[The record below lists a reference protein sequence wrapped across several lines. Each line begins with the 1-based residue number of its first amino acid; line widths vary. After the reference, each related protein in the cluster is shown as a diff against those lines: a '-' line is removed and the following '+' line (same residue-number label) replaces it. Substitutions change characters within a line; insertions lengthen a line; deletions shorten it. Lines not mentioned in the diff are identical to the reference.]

1 MADSKNDDLTQDP
14 LIQWFEKTNEY
25 IQSNKT
31 SIIGVAVA
39 IVVITGSIIG
49 YSFYSS
55 SQEEQAQQ
63 LLSIAEGYYAEGDYQ
78 KALDGDSFELTY
90 GFRAIATDF
99 SGTYAGNLASY
110 YSAISAYQLG
120 NIEQAI
126 GYIESFEVP
135 EGILGVGAKNLHAKL
150 YLANDDMESAAKTFE
165 TAARWDNN
173 EATTP
178 DNLLSA
184 AGLYAELGN
193 TTKAADLVKEIL
205 TQFPSSSQESRAEF
219 LKGNLAIQ

>member
-39 IVVITGSIIG
+39 IVVFTGSIIG

-78 KALDGDSFELTY
+78 KAIDGDSFELTY

-150 YLANDDMESAAKTFE
+150 YLANGDMESAAKTFE

-184 AGLYAELGN
+184 AELYAELGN
-193 TTKAADLVKEIL
+193 TTKAADLVEEIL

>member
-39 IVVITGSIIG
+39 IVVFTGSIIG

-150 YLANDDMESAAKTFE
+150 YLANGDMESAAKTFE

-193 TTKAADLVKEIL
+193 TTKAADLVEEIL

>member
-39 IVVITGSIIG
+39 IVVFTGSIIG

-150 YLANDDMESAAKTFE
+150 YLANGDMESAAKTFE

-193 TTKAADLVKEIL
+193 TTKAADLVTEIL

>member
-150 YLANDDMESAAKTFE
+150 YLANGDMESAAKTFE

-193 TTKAADLVKEIL
+193 TTKAADLVEEIL

>member
-1 MADSKNDDLTQDP
+1 MADSKNDDLIQDP
-14 LIQWFEKTNEY
+14 LIQWFEKTSEY
-25 IQSNKT
+25 IQSNKI

-55 SQEEQAQQ
+55 SQEGQAQQ

-150 YLANDDMESAAKTFE
+150 YLTNGDLESAAKKFGE
-165 TAARWDNN
+165 
-173 EATTP
+173 
-178 DNLLSA
+178 
-184 AGLYAELGN
+184 
-193 TTKAADLVKEIL
+193 
-205 TQFPSSSQESRAEF
+205 FSSRIQES
-219 LKGNLAIQ
+219 IWHSPYQ

>member
-193 TTKAADLVKEIL
+193 TTKAADLVEEIL

>member
-39 IVVITGSIIG
+39 IVVFTGSIIG

-126 GYIESFEVP
+126 RYIESFEVP

-150 YLANDDMESAAKTFE
+150 YLANGDMESAAKTFE

-193 TTKAADLVKEIL
+193 TTKAADLVEEIL

>member
-150 YLANDDMESAAKTFE
+150 YLANGDMESAAKTFE

-193 TTKAADLVKEIL
+193 TIKAADLVEEIL

>member
-39 IVVITGSIIG
+39 IVVFTGSIIG

-150 YLANDDMESAAKTFE
+150 YLANGDMESAAKTFE

-193 TTKAADLVKEIL
+193 TTKAADLAEEIL

>member
-25 IQSNKT
+25 LQTNKT
-31 SIIGVAVA
+31 SIIGIVVAV
-39 IVVITGSIIG
+39 VVITGSIIG
-49 YSFYSS
+49 YSFYSTA
-55 SQEEQAQQ
+55 QEEQAQQ

-90 GFRAIATDF
+90 GFRAIANDF
-99 SGTYAGNLASY
+99 SGTYAGNLATY

-120 NIEQAI
+120 NIEQALE
-126 GYIESFEVP
+126 YMEVFEVP
-135 EGILGVGAKNLHAKL
+135 QGILGVGAKNFHAKL
-150 YLANDDMESAAKTFE
+150 YLANGSMESAARTFE
-165 TAARWDNN
+165 DAARWDNN

-184 AGLYAELGN
+184 AEIYAELGN
-193 TTKAADLVKEIL
+193 TDKASNLVTEIL
-205 TQFPSSSQESRAEF
+205 SQFPSSSQEARAEF
-219 LKGNLAIQ
+219 LKGSLAIQ

>member
-39 IVVITGSIIG
+39 IVVFTGSIIG

-150 YLANDDMESAAKTFE
+150 YLANGDMESAAKTFE

-178 DNLLSA
+178 NNLLSA

-193 TTKAADLVKEIL
+193 TTKAADLVEEIL

>member
-150 YLANDDMESAAKTFE
+150 YLANGDMESAAKTFE
-165 TAARWDNN
+165 TAARWNNN

-193 TTKAADLVKEIL
+193 TTKAADLVEEIL

>member
-39 IVVITGSIIG
+39 IVVFTGSIIG

-150 YLANDDMESAAKTFE
+150 YLANGDMESAAKTFE

-184 AGLYAELGN
+184 AGLLP
-193 TTKAADLVKEIL
+193 KQLI
-205 TQFPSSSQESRAEF
+205 
-219 LKGNLAIQ
+219 

>member
-14 LIQWFEKTNEY
+14 LIQWFEKTAES

-150 YLANDDMESAAKTFE
+150 YLANGDLESAAKTFE

-178 DNLLSA
+178 HNLLSA
-184 AGLYAELGN
+184 AELYAELGN
-193 TTKAADLVKEIL
+193 TTKAADLVTEIL
-205 TQFPSSSQESRAEF
+205 TQFPSSSQEARAEF

>member
-39 IVVITGSIIG
+39 IVVFTGSIIG

-150 YLANDDMESAAKTFE
+150 YLANGDMESAAKTFE

-193 TTKAADLVKEIL
+193 TIKAADLVEEIL

>member
-39 IVVITGSIIG
+39 IVVFTGSIIG

-150 YLANDDMESAAKTFE
+150 YLANGDMESAAKTFE

-178 DNLLSA
+178 DNLLDA
-184 AGLYAELGN
+184 AVLYAELGK
-193 TTKAADLVKEIL
+193 TTKAADLVEEIL

>member
-31 SIIGVAVA
+31 STIGVAVA
-39 IVVITGSIIG
+39 IVVFTGSIIG

-150 YLANDDMESAAKTFE
+150 YLANGDMESAAKTFE

-193 TTKAADLVKEIL
+193 TTKAADLVEEIL

>member
-39 IVVITGSIIG
+39 IVVFTGSIIG

-63 LLSIAEGYYAEGDYQ
+63 LLSIAEGYYTEGDYQ

-150 YLANDDMESAAKTFE
+150 YLANGDMESAAKTFE

-193 TTKAADLVKEIL
+193 TIKAADLVEEIL

>member
-135 EGILGVGAKNLHAKL
+135 KGILGVGAKNLHAKL
-150 YLANDDMESAAKTFE
+150 YLANGDMESAAKTFE

-184 AGLYAELGN
+184 AELYAELGN

>member
-39 IVVITGSIIG
+39 IVVFTGSIIG

-63 LLSIAEGYYAEGDYQ
+63 LLSIAEGYYVEGDYQ

-150 YLANDDMESAAKTFE
+150 YLANGDMESAAKTFE

-193 TTKAADLVKEIL
+193 TTKAADLVEEIL

>member
-1 MADSKNDDLTQDP
+1 
-14 LIQWFEKTNEY
+14 
-25 IQSNKT
+25 
-31 SIIGVAVA
+31 
-39 IVVITGSIIG
+39 VVFTGSIIG

-150 YLANDDMESAAKTFE
+150 YLANGDMESAAKTFE

-193 TTKAADLVKEIL
+193 TIKAADLVEEIL

>member
-31 SIIGVAVA
+31 SIIGIAVA
-39 IVVITGSIIG
+39 IVVFTGSIIG

-150 YLANDDMESAAKTFE
+150 YLANGDMESAAKTFE

-193 TTKAADLVKEIL
+193 TTKAADLVEEIL